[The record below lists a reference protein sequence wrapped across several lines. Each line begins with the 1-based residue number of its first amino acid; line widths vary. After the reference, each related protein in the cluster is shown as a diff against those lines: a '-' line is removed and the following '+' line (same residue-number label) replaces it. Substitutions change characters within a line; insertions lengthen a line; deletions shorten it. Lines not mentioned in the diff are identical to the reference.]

1 MIAERHT
8 LFFSFLVIAWFPG
21 FVSHRDGTKMKL
33 GVTVGLVVHPT
44 VHLYVYQDAG
54 MGQNALY

>member
-21 FVSHRDGTKMKL
+21 FVNHRDG
-33 GVTVGLVVHPT
+33 
-44 VHLYVYQDAG
+44 YQNEAWSYCSAG
-54 MGQNALY
+54 GASCCPFVC